1 MSHAFND
8 KINDLNQRKHHIESL
23 KSYIKKRKHTLSNEI
38 TLLENQLDICLQSNA
53 LLDKISEEEI
63 EQGIKTYVSLL
74 EQGLKAI
81 FPEQKVGLSAQVD
94 KVRGKISLRL
104 KTTFEGEDGIIV
116 EGEGID
122 SFGGAV
128 STVQS
133 LLLRISLILKRKLKP
148 ILVLDESFPAIDE
161 ERVVLLINFLKV
173 LCEKLGMEILCI
185 THNNL
190 ICENATLSYK
200 IYPSKD
206 GAKLKKI

>member
-8 KINDLNQRKHHIESL
+8 KINDLNQRKHHIDSL
-23 KSYIKKRKHTLSNEI
+23 KAYIKKRKNTLSNEI
-38 TLLENQLDICLQSNA
+38 TLLENQVDICLQSNA

-81 FPEQKVGLSAQVD
+81 FPEQKVGLSAQVE

-133 LLLRISLILKRKLKP
+133 LLLRISLILKRKLRP

-200 IYPSKD
+200 IYPSKE